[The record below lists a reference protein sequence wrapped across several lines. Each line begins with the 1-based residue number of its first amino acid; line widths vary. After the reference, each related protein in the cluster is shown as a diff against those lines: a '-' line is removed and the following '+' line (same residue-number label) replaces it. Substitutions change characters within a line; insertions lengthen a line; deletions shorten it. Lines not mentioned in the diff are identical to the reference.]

1 VEDNAIKERVAI
13 ALRFLGDS
21 SEDVAI
27 MLQLGGWLG
36 LRNDAGACPIARYLA
51 NVVPNADGAA
61 VGSDEATFHF
71 VYRPDV
77 EVDLTSAAAE
87 FVAAF
92 DDGSFPELVVQDC
105 DINGDVID
113 DADR

>member
-1 VEDNAIKERVAI
+1 VEDNAIREQVAI
-13 ALRFLGDS
+13 ALRFLGDT
-21 SEDVAI
+21 SEDVAV

-36 LRNDAGACPIARYLA
+36 LRNHAGACPLARYLA

-61 VGSDEATFHF
+61 VGSDEATIHF

-77 EVDLTSAAAE
+77 EVDLTRAAAE
-87 FVAAF
+87 FVTAF
-92 DDGSFPELVVQDC
+92 DDGEFPDLVVEDC

-113 DADR
+113 GANR